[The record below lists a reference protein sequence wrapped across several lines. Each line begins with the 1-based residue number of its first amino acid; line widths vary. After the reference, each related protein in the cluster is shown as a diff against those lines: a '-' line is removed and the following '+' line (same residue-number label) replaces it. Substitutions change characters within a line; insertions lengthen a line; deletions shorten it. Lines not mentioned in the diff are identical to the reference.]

1 MTDALY
7 ITSDETRG
15 LATAGEYVE
24 AVREGY
30 RQVGAGAPAEP
41 RTQLTGRDPPGLLT
55 AYIAILPETGAMGGY
70 TYAAGFGD
78 RDAHFVT
85 PLFDAESGAPLAVLD
100 GAHMN
105 PYKTGAVGA
114 VGTDVLARPDAT
126 TLAMIG
132 SGSQARGQLRAI
144 DAVRDLERVDV
155 YSPTKE
161 NREGFASEMNGQV
174 APTVAAVASSA
185 AAVEGADIVVTA
197 TNAREP
203 VFDGD
208 RLDPGTHVTAMGNYT
223 PGRRELDDTT
233 VARATYV
240 LDLRARADRDAASLM
255 AAVEN
260 GAVDEA
266 HVHGDLGE
274 VLVGDV
280 PGRTDDDE
288 ITVFDSGGTAI
299 ETVAAAHL
307 LYERARERGLG
318 EPLPFAPASDAME

>member
-1 MTDALY
+1 
-7 ITSDETRG
+7 
-15 LATAGEYVE
+15 
-24 AVREGY
+24 
-30 RQVGAGAPAEP
+30 
-41 RTQLTGRDPPGLLT
+41 
-55 AYIAILPETGAMGGY
+55 
-70 TYAAGFGD
+70 
-78 RDAHFVT
+78 
-85 PLFDAESGAPLAVLD
+85 
-100 GAHMN
+100 
-105 PYKTGAVGA
+105 
-114 VGTDVLARPDAT
+114 
-126 TLAMIG
+126 
-132 SGSQARGQLRAI
+132 
-144 DAVRDLERVDV
+144 
-155 YSPTKE
+155 
-161 NREGFASEMNGQV
+161 MNGEV

>member
-161 NREGFASEMNGQV
+161 NREGFASEMNGEV

>member
-126 TLAMIG
+126 TLAMVG

-161 NREGFASEMNGQV
+161 NREGFASEMNGEV

>member
-126 TLAMIG
+126 TLAMVG

-161 NREGFASEMNGQV
+161 NREGFASEMNGEV

-185 AAVEGADIVVTA
+185 AAVEGADIVLTA